1 MKKWEQIVLSVL
13 AFTPLI
19 LDFMP
24 SNYNYVLHG
33 TTLERG
39 ILFGFGVLNC
49 IHIALTKA
57 GKLPFSEMTG
67 YIWIG
72 IIGLSMG
79 VAQYI
84 H

>member
-19 LDFMP
+19 LDFIP
-24 SNYNYVLHG
+24 SNYGIMLHG
-33 TTLERG
+33 TTLEK
-39 ILFGFGVLNC
+39 IVLFCFGVLNC